1 MDWFIVVVA
10 LLLLLLATPIAL
22 AWWKLARKAAPY
34 GDESGRSGAPGTRRD
49 QDDDAEVIVL
59 PTSGDHLRAGK

>member
-10 LLLLLLATPIAL
+10 VLLLALGTPIAL

-34 GDESGRSGAPGTRRD
+34 QDERSKSRPVPRP
-49 QDDDAEVIVL
+49 DDGAEVIVL
-59 PTSGDHLRAGK
+59 PTSSDSKRPH